1 MSPDRLQTY
10 REKRSFEETPEPAGE
25 GASAEDACRFVVHEH
40 HARRLHWDLRLE
52 RDGVLVSWAVPKGIP
67 DDPATNHLAVHTE
80 DHPLEYIDF
89 SGDIPKGQYGAGKM
103 LIWDRGTYEAEKF
116 RDDEVI
122 LTFHGERLQG
132 RYVLFRTRGDDWMIH
147 RMDPPVDPGREP
159 LPEDIR
165 PMMARLGELPP
176 DEERY
181 AFEVKWD
188 GVRALV
194 AIEVGSLRLTSRT
207 GRDITLQ
214 YPELRA
220 LAPELG
226 ARPALLD
233 GEIVAFDQEGKPSF
247 ERLQSR
253 IHLTGEAAI
262 RRKMRDCPVTLMLFD
277 VLHLDG
283 HSTMGRRWTER
294 REILESLDLQGQ
306 SWRTPSVQR
315 GEGRPLFEAT
325 KEQGLEGVVAKR
337 LDSFYEPGRRSG
349 AWIKVKHVT
358 RQEFVIG
365 GWMPGEGRRRESLGA
380 LLVGYYEDGK
390 LRYAGRVGTGF
401 DDTDLKRLKDLLAP
415 LERPTSPFEAG
426 EPPPKG
432 AAFVEPRLVAEVEFR
447 EWTSAGILRAPSFKG
462 LRTDKPAEQVV
473 REGTEPLDPS
483 GPPPEPEPPAPPP
496 APAPAPRRSSGNASG
511 ELEIEGR
518 KLRLTNLDKVL
529 YPAAGFTKAQA
540 IDYAIRISD
549 VLLPH
554 LRGRP
559 LTLRRYPDG
568 VEGKSFFEKS
578 CPTHRP
584 PWVQVAPIPSG
595 TRGADIPYCL
605 AEDLPTLVWLANL
618 AAIELHV
625 SLSKAERMEEP
636 TLMVFDLDP
645 GAPADIIDCAQVAV
659 WLRERLDA
667 DGLESVVKTSG
678 SKGMQLYVPLAPGIT
693 YERTRA
699 YSLAMAEALEREH
712 PTRVVSRM
720 TKAKRTGKVLIDWSQ
735 NHRGK
740 TTVAVY
746 SLRARPRPTVSTP
759 VTWDEVEAG
768 LSGQDPA
775 LLTFEADDVLARVEE
790 HGDLFAPAAEP
801 GAELPA

>member
-1 MSPDRLQTY
+1 MSPDPLTAY
-10 REKRSFEETPEPAGE
+10 REKRHFGRTPEPAGSE
-25 GASAEDACRFVVHEH
+25 ATTSDAPRFVVHEH

-80 DHPLEYIDF
+80 DHPLGYLDF
-89 SGDIPKGQYGAGKM
+89 EGEIPRGEYGAGKI

-116 RDDEVI
+116 REDEVI
-122 LTFHGERLQG
+122 VTFHGERLQG

-159 LPEDIR
+159 LPDDLR
-165 PMMARLGELPP
+165 PMMARLGGLPR
-176 DEERY
+176 DERDY

-194 AIEVGSLRLTSRT
+194 WVESGRVLMKSRT
-207 GRDITLQ
+207 GRDITMQ

-220 LAPELG
+220 LGPELG

-233 GEIVAFDQEGKPSF
+233 GEIAALDAEGKPSF
-247 ERLQSR
+247 ERLQGR

-262 RRKMRDCPVTLMLFD
+262 RRKMRECPVTLMLFD

-283 HSTMGRRWTER
+283 HSQMARPWTER
-294 REILESLDLQGQ
+294 REVLESLRLAGE
-306 SWRTPSVQR
+306 SWRTPGVHV
-315 GEGRPLFEAT
+315 GEGRAFFEAT
-325 KEQGLEGVVAKR
+325 KQQGLEGIVAKR

-349 AWIKVKHVT
+349 AWIKIKHVT

-365 GWMPGEGRRRESLGA
+365 GWMPGEGRRRGRVGA
-380 LLVGYYEDGK
+380 LLVGYYEDGR

-401 DDTDLKRLKDLLAP
+401 DESDLKRLRELLAP
-415 LERPTSPFEAG
+415 LERDTSPFEVG
-426 EPPPKG
+426 NPPKG
-432 AAFVEPRLVAEVEFR
+432 AVFVEPRLVAEVEFR
-447 EWTSAGILRAPSFKG
+447 EWTSSGMLRAPSFKG
-462 LRTDKPAEQVV
+462 LRPDKPPDQVV
-473 REGTEPLDPS
+473 REGTEPLDPP
-483 GPPPEPEPPAPPP
+483 GPPPEEP
-496 APAPAPRRSSGNASG
+496 APAPAAPKGGGAAAG
-511 ELEIEGR
+511 EIEIEGR
-518 KLRLTNLDKVL
+518 RLRLTNLDKVL

-540 IDYAIRISD
+540 IDYAIRISRFQI
-549 VLLPH
+549 PH
-554 LRGRP
+554 LEGRP

-584 PWVQVAPIPSG
+584 DWVKVAPLPSD
-595 TRGADIPYCL
+595 TRGGDIPYCL

-625 SLSKAERMEEP
+625 SLSKAAKMEEP

-645 GAPADIIDCAQVAV
+645 GAPADVIDCAQIALWV
-659 WLRERLDA
+659 RERLDA
-667 DGLESVVKTSG
+667 DGLPSVIKTSG
-678 SKGMQLYVPLAPGIT
+678 SKGLQLYVPLAPGAT
-693 YERTRA
+693 YEATRA
-699 YSLAMAEALEREH
+699 YSLALAEALEREH

-720 TKAKRTGKVLIDWSQ
+720 TKAKRTGKVFIDWSQ

-759 VTWDEVEAG
+759 VRWEEVEAALG
-768 LSGQDPA
+768 GQDPA
-775 LLTFEADDVLARVEE
+775 LLTFEAETVLARVEE

-801 GAELPA
+801 GAKLPGT